1 MPTYYVGTDLHTR
14 TRRPARRRLGG
25 PPGPTLGLYMI
36 TGAKSNPV
44 AAMRSSWPA
53 PARWCIRRYPAA
65 AHLLEGGMGLR
76 YIRDSVAGCRISK
89 IALLA
94 ALVAGRSSAPGNRSQ

>member
-14 TRRPARRRLGG
+14 TRRPARRR
-25 PPGPTLGLYMI
+25 
-36 TGAKSNPV
+36 
-44 AAMRSSWPA
+44 
-53 PARWCIRRYPAA
+53 
-65 AHLLEGGMGLR
+65 LLEGGMGLR

-94 ALVAGRSSAPGNRSQ
+94 ALVAGRSSAPRNRSQE